1 MHRGRNDQ
9 GEPLLYVVAT
19 PIGNLQ
25 DISLRALDVL
35 KRVDVVAAED
45 TRNTS
50 HLLKRFGIAVKLI
63 ALHEHNEKSAAAK
76 VVALLQSDK
85 SVAVVS
91 DAGTPAISDP
101 GARVVERVR
110 QAGFRVVP
118 VPGANAAVTA
128 LSAAGFESPHFLF
141 YGFLPSKDAARFR
154 VLRDIKALPYTL
166 VFYEAP
172 HRIIECVSGMQQ
184 ALGGHRRVVIARELT
199 KLFETIHSCTLDQA
213 AEWLNADP
221 NRLKGEFVLLVSG
234 VDPVSD
240 NANLMDA
247 ERILNLLLAQLPLK
261 QAVKLTA
268 EISGANRKKLYAHA
282 LQIKGAAKR
291 V

>member
-1 MHRGRNDQ
+1 M
-9 GEPLLYVVAT
+9 
-19 PIGNLQ
+19 Q

-45 TRNTS
+45 TRNTLR
-50 HLLKRFGIAVKLI
+50 LLKRFAIAVKLI
-63 ALHEHNEKSAAAK
+63 ALHEHNEKSAAARI
-76 VVALLQSDK
+76 VALLRSDK

-101 GARVVERVR
+101 GALVVERVR

-128 LSAAGFESPHFLF
+128 LSAAGLESPHFLF
-141 YGFLPSKDAARFR
+141 YGFLPGKPSARLR
-154 VLRDIKALPYTL
+154 VLRNIKTLPYTL

-172 HRIIECVSGMQQ
+172 HRIIESVSDMQQ
-184 ALGGHRRVVIARELT
+184 ALGGNRRVVIARELT

-213 AEWLNADP
+213 TEWLNADP

-240 NANLMDA
+240 NANFMGA
-247 ERILNLLLAQLPLK
+247 ERILNLLLTQLPLK